1 MDWLA
6 VEPPPELPEQEV
18 QELLTLL
25 WEKHQYDFRAYAPAS
40 LRRRLAFILRKHG
53 LKQVHQLIRHLEHNP
68 DFIEQF
74 ISDLT
79 VSTTE
84 LFRDPSFFRYLYE
97 KIFPEFAPYRQILL
111 WQAGVSTGEE
121 VLSVAILL
129 RELDLYSK
137 VHIIATDIDKKALR
151 SAQSLLYPKRYW
163 ELFSKNL
170 KQVLPHRSLEMY
182 ATLEGDYIRFD
193 ASLIENVEYRVHNL
207 VSDEPFGRFDMIICR
222 NVMIYFSPGLQDRI
236 CDLFLRSLRIGGVLA
251 IGAKES
257 LLWCRNATKFV
268 AVSEYERIYRRV
280 YT

>member
-6 VEPPPELPEQEV
+6 VEPPPDLPEHEIQA
-18 QELLTLL
+18 LLTFL
-25 WEKHQYDFRAYAPAS
+25 WEKHQYDFREYAPAS
-40 LRRRLAFILRKHG
+40 LRRRLAFTLRKHA
-53 LKQVHQLIRHLEHNP
+53 LKEIHQLINYLERDP

-74 ISDLT
+74 ISDFT

-84 LFRDPSFFRYLYE
+84 LFRDSNFFRYLYE
-97 KIFPEFAPYRQILL
+97 KVLPEFAVQKQIML
-111 WQAGVSTGEE
+111 WHAGVSTGEE

-137 VHIIATDIDKKALR
+137 VRIYATDIDKKALR
-151 SAQSLLYPKRYW
+151 SAQSLLYPRRHW
-163 ELFSKNL
+163 ELFNKNL
-170 KQVLPHRSLEMY
+170 KQVLPHRSLGMY

-193 ASLIENVEYRVHNL
+193 ASLLENVVYKEHNL
-207 VSDEPFGRFDMIICR
+207 VSDGPFGRFDMIICR
-222 NVMIYFSPGLQDRI
+222 NVMIYFSPSLQDRT
-236 CDLFLRSLRIGGVLA
+236 CDLFLRSLRIGGILA

-268 AVSEYERIYRRV
+268 ALTEYERIYRRV